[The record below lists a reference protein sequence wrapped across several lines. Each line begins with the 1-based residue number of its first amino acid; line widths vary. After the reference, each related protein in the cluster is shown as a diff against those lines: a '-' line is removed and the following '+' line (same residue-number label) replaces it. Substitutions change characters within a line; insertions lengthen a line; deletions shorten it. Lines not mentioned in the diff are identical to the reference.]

1 LCTNMLHI
9 ELARHR
15 SHRPFY
21 LQILEQIRAHIL
33 SGLLPPETPL
43 PSSRQLAI
51 ELGIARRTV
60 VIAYE
65 ELCAQ
70 GYCVGR
76 VGQGTIVA
84 PISLITAKPPESPMV
99 GLPEWFAFAPD
110 KVPNCNQSPPL
121 PIRFAPSLAQT
132 DRLPLKAMQQAF
144 NAVMKTAPT
153 SFQEYDRNN
162 GHPALL
168 EAICQTVLPA
178 RGIEATPNEVMI
190 TNGSLHSSFL
200 LAKLFGSYGGSISY
214 GVPGYLAIP
223 TQFTQQ
229 GIVGLPC
236 DIDAEGVCLTGAACS
251 ARFHYVMPEHHFPQG
266 ITLSPE
272 RRAQLLQLADR
283 HDALIFEDDYDSEF
297 YFDRHPLPALKA
309 TDRSKRVIYMGTFS
323 KVLFNGLRLGYIVAH
338 PTMIKQLV
346 DHRWPIDG
354 TTSLV
359 LQLWLAELLNTGT
372 VDRHLR
378 RMRVHHHKKRNLIA
392 NYLRHQFPDWRWQM
406 PNGGL
411 QFWIELPQGETATRV
426 ISQWMEQG
434 VQIFPGL
441 EYCESAA
448 GQNYLIL
455 GFGAITEEQIHQ
467 AFLQLGKSPVCAHT
481 QTTAAFPQNV

>member
-1 LCTNMLHI
+1 LCTNMLHV
-9 ELARHR
+9 ELERHR

-33 SGLLPPETPL
+33 SGWLPPETPL

-84 PISLITAKPPESPMV
+84 PISLITPETPQSLTT
-99 GLPEWFAFAPD
+99 GLPEWFVLAPE
-110 KVPNCNQSPPL
+110 KALNCTQPHSL
-121 PIRFAPSLAQT
+121 PICFAPSLAQT

-144 NAVMKTAPT
+144 HTVMKTAPT
-153 SFQEYDRNN
+153 SFQGYDRNN

-200 LAKLFGSYGGSISY
+200 LAKLFAPYGGSISY

-223 TQFTQQ
+223 HNFTQQ
-229 GIVGLPC
+229 GLVGLPC
-236 DIDAEGVCLTGAACS
+236 DIDAEGVCITESAGS

-309 TDRSKRVIYMGTFS
+309 TDQAQRVIYLGTFS

-338 PTMIKQLV
+338 PTIIEQLV
-346 DHRWPIDG
+346 NQRWPIDG
-354 TTSLV
+354 TSSLV

-378 RMRVHHHKKRNLIA
+378 RMRVHHRKKRNLIA

-411 QFWIELPQGETATRV
+411 QFWIELPQGETATR
-426 ISQWMEQG
+426 IIAQWMELG

-455 GFGAITEEQIHQ
+455 GFGAVTEEQVHQ
-467 AFLQLGKSPVCAHT
+467 AFAQLGQLPVHAHP
-481 QTTAAFPQNV
+481 QASEAFPQTF